1 MSEGESEARRPGSVT
16 PSRKVLPA
24 ARAGRARGGRNG
36 PGGGADGLGER
47 LRAARLA
54 RSLSLREL
62 AERSGLS
69 RAFLSQ
75 VEHEKVSPSVASL
88 SKIAEALGI
97 TMSELFLP
105 PHGDTEGLVR
115 ASERVRM
122 VFGEN
127 RFVDEVLSPSLE
139 GKLLVL
145 RSTLFPRSDSGPAY
159 SHDADEECVVVL
171 EGRLDVQV
179 GDAWYELG
187 PGDALTYASRRPHAW
202 RNPTDE
208 ETVAIWV
215 ITPPRY

>member
-1 MSEGESEARRPGSVT
+1 MVEGVPHAGRPRSVT
-16 PSRKVLPA
+16 PTRKVLPV
-24 ARAGRARGGRNG
+24 ARAGRGGGGRRG
-36 PGGGADGLGER
+36 SPGGADGLGER
-47 LRAARLA
+47 LRQARLA

-105 PHGDTEGLVR
+105 PHGETEGLVR
-115 ASERVRM
+115 VADRVRM
-122 VFGEN
+122 TFGEN
-127 RFVDEVLSPSLE
+127 RFVDEVLSPSLD

-145 RSTLFPRSDSGPAY
+145 RSTLFPRSDSGPPY

-179 GDAWYELG
+179 GDVWYELG

-202 RNPTDE
+202 RNPTE
-208 ETVAIWV
+208 EDAVAIWV